1 MTSTSPFVTAS
12 WLSENLGKENLVV
25 LDGTYFLPV
34 VKRDAAAEFQ
44 EGHIPGAQFC
54 DLEAISDPDKSR
66 PHMLADNQRFSA
78 AVGSMGISNDDL
90 VIIYDQS
97 GLFSAP
103 RLWWTF
109 RVYGHENVKILEGG
123 LKAWKSAGLNLET
136 GDGVKPAPKRFNAN
150 LDKAQVRDAQDMLSL
165 VGTKKEQIVDARSR
179 GRFAGTEAEPWPGRV
194 PGHMAGAFNLPHVEL
209 INGETQTLKSVAEIK
224 AAFEAEG
231 VDLAKPIVTSCGS
244 GVTASTLALALH
256 VAGINGVAIYD
267 ASWSEW
273 GLPANGFPIVSSS

>member
-1 MTSTSPFVTAS
+1 MTGTSPFVTAS
-12 WLSENLGKENLVV
+12 WLSENLGKDSLVV

-34 VKRDAAAEFQ
+34 MKRDAAAEFV

-66 PHMLADNQRFSA
+66 PHMLADNERFST

-90 VIIYDQS
+90 VVIYDQS

-123 LKAWKSAGLNLET
+123 LKAWKSAGLKIESGMSAT
-136 GDGVKPAPKRFNAN
+136 HTPKTFSAN
-150 LDKAQVRDAQDMLSL
+150 LDEAQVRDAQDMLSL
-165 VGTKKEQIVDARSR
+165 IETKKEQIVDARSR
-179 GRFAGTEAEPWPGRV
+179 GRFAGTDAEPWPGRV
-194 PGHMAGAFNLPHVEL
+194 PGHMDGAFNLPHVEV
-209 INGETQTLKSVAEIK
+209 INAETQTLRSVAEIRT
-224 AAFEAEG
+224 AFEAEG

-256 VAGINGVAIYD
+256 VAGVDSVAIYD

-273 GLPANGFPIVSSS
+273 GLPDNGFPIVSGS